1 MAFGLVRGLVGGGM
15 GLVIGWG
22 RGVVRGGRLMVSGGR
37 LMVSGGRLMVSGG
50 RSVIGG
56 GGLVIRRG
64 GNFIESRSSWCSVG
78 VCVMGGGRGVG
89 MRVMS
94 TSAMPVVMV
103 VTAISQANSYQQRED
118 YLQEKDS

>member
-1 MAFGLVRGLVGGGM
+1 MAFGLVRGLVGGGVV
-15 GLVIGWG
+15 GLLIGWG
-22 RGVVRGGRLMVSGGR
+22 RGMLRGGRLMVSGG
-37 LMVSGGRLMVSGG
+37 
-50 RSVIGG
+50 
-56 GGLVIRRG
+56 GLVIRRG
-64 GNFIESRSSWCSVG
+64 RNFIESRSSGCSVG

-118 YLQEKDS
+118 YLQEKNC